1 MKLKVFIVPL
11 IIIVFLAIAQ
21 SVAIQMKDARLAQ
34 KTAKTTTSHA
44 VKNLNRKT
52 T

>member
-21 SVAIQMKDARLAQ
+21 SVAIHMKDARLAQ
-34 KTAKTTTSHA
+34 KQTVKNTSHA
-44 VKNLNRKT
+44 VKNFKKT